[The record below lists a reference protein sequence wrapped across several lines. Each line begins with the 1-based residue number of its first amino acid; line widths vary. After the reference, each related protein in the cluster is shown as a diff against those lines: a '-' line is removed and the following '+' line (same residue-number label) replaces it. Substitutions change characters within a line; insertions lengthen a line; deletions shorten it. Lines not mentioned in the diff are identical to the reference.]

1 MKKLLLHR
9 IREGEFN
16 PSESIQLSID
26 TLNTSYGRAKET
38 IKKMHNE
45 DELTMEESTNREFR
59 YYGTTINRI
68 NLKQYEDEQKK
79 MFNLRKEFIEV
90 FGADVWDD
98 VLLNCEFNTLEELYT
113 VYKLYIRDN
122 YDKINH

>member
-26 TLNTSYGRAKET
+26 TLNASYGRAKET
-38 IKKMHNE
+38 IEKMHNG
-45 DELTMEESTNREFR
+45 DELTLQESMNREFR
-59 YYGTTINRI
+59 YYGTTIHHI

-79 MFNLRKEFIEV
+79 MFNLRKEFIDV
-90 FGADVWDD
+90 FGVDVWDD
-98 VLLNCEFNTLEELYT
+98 VLLNCEFDTLEEFYT
-113 VYKLYIRDN
+113 VYKLYVRDN
-122 YDKINH
+122 HDKINI

>member
-1 MKKLLLHR
+1 
-9 IREGEFN
+9 
-16 PSESIQLSID
+16 
-26 TLNTSYGRAKET
+26 
-38 IKKMHNE
+38 MHNE